1 MSVFNLLKKDI
12 KMSIFKPDF
21 YFKNIFSVTPEFLK
35 DNNIKALLLDADNTL
50 CIFRTDVPVEGVME
64 WIDKMKSAGI
74 ELHICSNGKP
84 GRLTRFSNNVNLP
97 CFYMSLKP
105 LPFKIVKLV
114 KKLGFKREEVA
125 LIGDQLFTDILG
137 GNRVGIT
144 TILTNPISKND
155 YFLTYINRMRENNKI
170 RRLSKLDL
178 FYKGKY
184 YE

>member
-137 GNRVGIT
+137 GN
-144 TILTNPISKND
+144 
-155 YFLTYINRMRENNKI
+155 
-170 RRLSKLDL
+170 LSKIKTIWLDYIQIEESFSFKL
-178 FYKGKY
+178 KRRIEKKFKRNLKRGD
-184 YE
+184 